1 MSKIWDAFKSARDVA
16 RNQGNADPP
25 FPLNPFNE
33 NREMRRAPNE
43 PKKNR
48 LETPRLLCTCV
59 NNKNLNPHDV
69 NSVNNGCIAKCRKRD
84 KNDTRHAMVLAS
96 DESLEVYKWE
106 VQAGQPRRSN
116 CPSCL
121 CICNKL
127 YRIRDIQSIGLGLRQ
142 NNMRRVMGNGPT
154 PETQL
159 SQFLGQAMWAGKQA
173 AIDIEAI
180 QRKNGTRTDSNLRD
194 EIYNDAVAEHVT
206 RMSGNLTGSI
216 EMLQKKLGRGTR
228 VDLPAGDRQF
238 DARTVNSNHDFH
250 ARNNRFNAAPAI
262 ATARG
267 VAPGMLTNLNPDY
280 SNPGPQFQAA
290 AMDPNNLVNTL
301 SSIGANFFAP
311 PPVSFSSAPPKVP
324 PKVIE
329 INDDSPAIGS
339 VIEINDSSAPD
350 SVIEI
355 NDSPAPA
362 GSNFRLITTE
372 QYKIEQRAAAKNYA
386 LSGQGYLEPCHLQQ
400 FDREGVKPPKEF
412 IDPNGSDKWRLGFD
426 TSEEQQLDKAV
437 EESVYATMDNHG
449 GKDPNMPAPPGFPF
463 CPPSVVTESFKKW
476 EKKKRSGG
484 KRILERISGANAKML
499 HSKVSKKKLSSR
511 QLKERTVAK
520 SINKALIEKSNHSE
534 QIGNS
539 IAQAVGIAP
548 SQISCYA
555 DGNVADVDGEFFQ
568 SQEGLTQ
575 FRRLH
580 TSQSSS
586 DDSY

>member
-1 MSKIWDAFKSARDVA
+1 M
-16 RNQGNADPP
+16 
-25 FPLNPFNE
+25 
-33 NREMRRAPNE
+33 
-43 PKKNR
+43 PK
-48 LETPRLLCTCV
+48 
-59 NNKNLNPHDV
+59 
-69 NSVNNGCIAKCRKRD
+69 
-84 KNDTRHAMVLAS
+84 
-96 DESLEVYKWE
+96 
-106 VQAGQPRRSN
+106 
-116 CPSCL
+116 
-121 CICNKL
+121 
-127 YRIRDIQSIGLGLRQ
+127 
-142 NNMRRVMGNGPT
+142 
-154 PETQL
+154 
-159 SQFLGQAMWAGKQA
+159 
-173 AIDIEAI
+173 
-180 QRKNGTRTDSNLRD
+180 
-194 EIYNDAVAEHVT
+194 AVIEHVT

-250 ARNNRFNAAPAI
+250 ARNNRFHAAPAI

-267 VAPGMLTNLNPDY
+267 VAPGMLNNLYPDY

-301 SSIGANFFAP
+301 SSLGANFFDP
-311 PPVSFSSAPPKVP
+311 RPVSLSSAPLKVP

-400 FDREGVKPPKEF
+400 FDREGVKPPKEL

-476 EKKKRSGG
+476 KPGG
-484 KRILERISGANAKML
+484 PGIFGSFPPW
-499 HSKVSKKKLSSR
+499 LSI
-511 QLKERTVAK
+511 V
-520 SINKALIEKSNHSE
+520 
-534 QIGNS
+534 
-539 IAQAVGIAP
+539 V
-548 SQISCYA
+548 
-555 DGNVADVDGEFFQ
+555 
-568 SQEGLTQ
+568 
-575 FRRLH
+575 
-580 TSQSSS
+580 
-586 DDSY
+586 